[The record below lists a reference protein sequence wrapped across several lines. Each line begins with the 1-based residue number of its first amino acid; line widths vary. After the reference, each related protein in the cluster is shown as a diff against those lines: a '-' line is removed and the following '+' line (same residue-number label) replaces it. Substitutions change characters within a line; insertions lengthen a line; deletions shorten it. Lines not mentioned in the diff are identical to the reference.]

1 MKDTPQ
7 HSKVLEEIEK
17 DCVPGLVKAPNKQQ
31 ERFETTKSEGK

>member
-17 DCVPGLVKAPNKQQ
+17 YCVPGLVKAPKQ
-31 ERFETTKSEGK
+31 EGFETTKSEGK